1 MTDQATNLQQGKRGL
16 CCICKEM
23 RRMHYRP
30 RANRLRQTL
39 LAATMIGA
47 MSVPAFAN
55 VDELENETTSPPLP
69 TGQHIAPTAATGA
82 YFTGLNPG
90 LANYADHLASQAIK
104 TAVSPDGN
112 TLLVL
117 TSGYNNLSGPDG
129 KLDPAASNEYVFVF
143 DISGGNR
150 DQPKQRQVIPVP
162 DTYVGL
168 VFAPGGSTFYASGGV
183 DDVVYAYTAANGQ
196 WAQSGSVKLG
206 HVTGNGPL
214 GTQGPTVSNL
224 AITQDGAKLVADN
237 LYNDS
242 VSLISLADLSI
253 FGELDLRPGIVDPA
267 QSGQAGGE
275 TPFGVAI
282 KGSATAYVSSL
293 RDREVD
299 VVDITTPTP
308 TLVTRI
314 AVSGSPNSM
323 VLNAQQTLLYVAQD
337 NTDTVV
343 VIDTQSNQVVEEI
356 RTAAPDGLLA
366 NPVSYTG
373 AAPNNL
379 AISPDGKTLYVT
391 NGGANS
397 VAVIDIGVTGPHR
410 TMGLIPTGWYPHA
423 VSISNDGRSMY
434 VVNGMS
440 DPGPNPQHL
449 TNGTSLL
456 KLNGQTAGQ
465 NTAAAAASNASNQY
479 ILQLESAG
487 LLALPIPSSADLAH
501 LTRIV
506 AANNGYSLARN
517 EQDEAVMGAL
527 RREIQHVIYIVK
539 ENRTYDQVLGDLPT
553 GNGDP
558 ALAVFGQAVT
568 PNFHRLAT
576 NFVNLDNFFDSGSV
590 SGNGWP
596 WSTSARETDTV
607 VKTIPLN
614 YANSPIAT
622 QKFGRGAPYDAEG
635 QNRGVDLGYP
645 TVAQRQAADP
655 RYPNDPNLLPGLND
669 DGAPDGPNGQKQ
681 QGYLWDSALRAG
693 LSVRNYGFLC
703 DLNRYGAGPAQIPQD
718 LMPALNNPPTQV
730 AYPVNPS
737 LIPLTDIYFRGYDNA
752 FPDIIREQEWAR
764 EFDGYVKGKNLPSLS
779 LVRLMH
785 DHMGAFSTAILGVN
799 FPEAQQA
806 DNDFAVGAL
815 IDRVAHS
822 PYKDN
827 TLIFVIEDD
836 AQDGPDHV
844 DAHRSTAYVVG
855 PYVKQGAV
863 VSTRYSTVNM
873 LRTIEDVLGI
883 DHLNLNDA
891 YQRPMTEIFDLNQK
905 SWTFHA
911 QGSAVLNQTQVAR
924 EVAVE
929 FASTAPFHVAH
940 PAAYWTNATRG
951 FDWSKE
957 DRVPAELFNQ
967 VVWDGLTN
975 DAPYP
980 AIRSGADLRQN
991 RAKLIAERGLH
1002 IGLQPGE

>member
-1 MTDQATNLQQGKRGL
+1 MQ
-16 CCICKEM
+16 
-23 RRMHYRP
+23 YRP
-30 RANRLRQTL
+30 KANQLRRAL

-47 MSVPAFAN
+47 MNVPAFAD
-55 VDELENETTSPPLP
+55 VDDGQMDNETTSPPLP

-90 LANYADHLASQAIK
+90 LPNYPNHLVGQAIK
-104 TAVSPDGN
+104 TAVSPDGK

-117 TSGYNNLSGPDG
+117 TSGYNNLNDAMGAF
-129 KLDPAASNEYVFVF
+129 DPAGSNEYVFVF
-143 DISGGNR
+143 DITGGNR
-150 DQPKQRQVIPVP
+150 NQPKQTQVIQVP
-162 DTYVGL
+162 NTFVGL
-168 VFAPGGSTFYASGGV
+168 VFAPNGSTFYVSGGV
-183 DDVVYAYTAANGQ
+183 DDVVYAYTGANGQ

-206 HVTGNGPL
+206 HTTGNGVL
-214 GTQGPTVSNL
+214 GSQQPSVSSL
-224 AITQDGAKLVADN
+224 AISKDGTKLVAGN
-237 LYNDS
+237 IYNDS
-242 VSLISLADLSI
+242 VSLISLADLTLL
-253 FGELDLRPGIVDPA
+253 GELDMRPGIIDPA

-275 TPFGVAI
+275 YPFGVEV
-282 KGSATAYVSSL
+282 KGNTTAYASSQ

-299 VVDITTPTP
+299 VVDITTPKP

-314 AVSGSPNSM
+314 AVNGSPNSM
-323 VLNAQQTLLYVAQD
+323 VLNAQQSLLYVAED
-337 NTDTVV
+337 NSDTVA
-343 VIDTQSNQVVEEI
+343 VIDTQTNKLVEEI
-356 RTAAPDGLLA
+356 PTSAPNGLLA
-366 NPVSYTG
+366 NPEYFTG
-373 AAPNNL
+373 AAPNGL
-379 AISPDGKTLYVT
+379 ALSPDSKTLYVT

-397 VAVIDIGVTGPHR
+397 VAVIDVSETGPHR
-410 TMGLIPTGWYPHA
+410 TVGLIPTGWYPQS
-423 VSISNDGRSMY
+423 VSLSLDGGSMY
-434 VVNGMS
+434 VVNGKS
-440 DPGPNPQHL
+440 EPGPNTQNL
-449 TNGTSLL
+449 AGDTTNL
-456 KLNGQTAGQ
+456 KLNGQTADQ
-465 NTAAAAASNASNQY
+465 NVAAAAAANAANQY
-479 ILQLESAG
+479 VFQIQAAG
-487 LLALPIPSSADLAH
+487 LLALPVPGSADLSN

-506 AANNGYSLARN
+506 AANNGYSLKPNA
-517 EQDEAVMGAL
+517 QDEAVMAAL
-527 RREIQHVIYIVK
+527 RERIQHVIYIVK

-558 ALAVFGQAVT
+558 ALTVFGQAVA
-568 PNFHRLAT
+568 PNFHRLAS
-576 NFVNLDNFFDSGSV
+576 NFVNLDNFFDSGEV

-596 WSTSARETDTV
+596 WSTSARETDTT
-607 VKTIPLN
+607 VKGLPLD
-614 YANSPIAT
+614 YASSPINP
-622 QKFGRGAPYDAEG
+622 KLNRGAPYDAEG
-635 QNRGVDLGYP
+635 QNRRVDTGYP

-655 RYPNDPNLLPGLND
+655 RYPNDPNLLPGTNN

-681 QGYLWDSALRAG
+681 LGYIWDSALRAG
-693 LSVRNYGFLC
+693 LTVRNYGFLC
-703 DLNRYGAGPAQIPQD
+703 DLNRYPAGPAQFPQD

-730 AYPVNPS
+730 AYPVNPT
-737 LIPLTDIYFRGYDNA
+737 LIPLTDIYYRGYDNA

-764 EFDGYVKGKNLPSLS
+764 EFDGYVAGKNLPSLS

-806 DNDFAVGAL
+806 DNDFAVGTL
-815 IDRVAHS
+815 VDRVAHS

-863 VSTRYSTVNM
+863 ISTRYSTVNM
-873 LRTIEDVLGI
+873 LRTMEDVLGI

-891 YQRPMTEIFDLNQK
+891 YQRPMTDIFDLNQK
-905 SWTFHA
+905 NWTFHA

-924 EVAVE
+924 EVPVD

-980 AIRSGADLRQN
+980 ATRSGADLRQN
-991 RAKLIAERGLH
+991 REKLIAERGLH
-1002 IGLQPGE
+1002 VGDQPGE